1 MGKAALVTGGS
12 RGIGRAIAGRLHS
25 EGYDVLTCGRGKRP
39 KDLPA
44 AITWAQADVSDSE
57 QTDTLAQK
65 MLDEFGSVAL
75 LVNNAGVQ
83 VEKTVA
89 QSSNEDWE
97 KVIGTNCRGVFNMC
111 RALLPSMEK
120 NGGVIINIGS
130 ISGEV
135 SDGNMALY
143 NASKAF
149 VHALTRSIAL
159 DHGPNVRCNAILPG
173 WIETE
178 MAADA
183 FALAEDPE
191 AAKTDA
197 LKRHPARRFGKP
209 EDIANAVV
217 WLASGQAGFATGQCF
232 RMDGGL
238 TSASPLQ
245 PMLFS

>member
-1 MGKAALVTGGS
+1 MEKATLVTGGS
-12 RGIGRAIAGRLHS
+12 RGIGRAIAERLHS
-25 EGYDVLTCGRGKRP
+25 EGYNVLACGRGRRP

-44 AITWAQADVSDSE
+44 AIDWAQADVSDSG
-57 QTDTLAQK
+57 QTDALARK
-65 MLDEFGSVAL
+65 MLNEYGSVAL

-97 KVIGTNCRGVFNMC
+97 KVVGTNCRGVFNMC

-130 ISGEV
+130 ISGELA
-135 SDGNMALY
+135 DGNMALY

-149 VHALTRSIAL
+149 VHSLTRSIAL
-159 DHGPNVRCNAILPG
+159 DHGPKVRCNAILPG

-178 MAADA
+178 MATDA

-191 AAKTDA
+191 AAKAGA
-197 LKRHPARRFGKP
+197 LKRHPAGRFGNP

-217 WLASGQAGFATGQCF
+217 WLASGQTGFATGQCF
-232 RMDGGL
+232 RIDGGL

-245 PMLFS
+245 PTLSA